1 MNIYLIFLILIIIIG
16 VISYFEKRKYQ
27 QKLFKKYKLP
37 KKFGLLDT
45 DLFVYNKKY
54 KDEIENLY
62 EKSEGKEKIKPKII
76 FSDRIKN
83 KFGNLKD
90 IKQINFNTF
99 VSDFTNIFSNFFL
112 SLFDLSDFTKDS
124 NYRVITTD
132 NKYIFTEDNT
142 FLYLYEN

>member
-1 MNIYLIFLILIIIIG
+1 M
-16 VISYFEKRKYQ
+16 ISYLEKRKYQ

-37 KKFGLLDT
+37 KKFGLLES

-54 KDEIENLY
+54 KDEIENLD
-62 EKSEGKEKIKPKII
+62 EKSDGKEKIKPKII

-83 KFGNLKD
+83 KFGTLKD
-90 IKQINFNTF
+90 IKQINFNTL

-112 SLFDLSDFTKDS
+112 SLFDLSDFTKES
-124 NYRVITTD
+124 NYRIITAN